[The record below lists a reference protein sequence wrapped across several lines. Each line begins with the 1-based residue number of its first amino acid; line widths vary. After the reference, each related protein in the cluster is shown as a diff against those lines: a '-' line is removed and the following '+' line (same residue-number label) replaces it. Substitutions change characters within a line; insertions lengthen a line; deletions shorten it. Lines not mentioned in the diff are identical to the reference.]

1 MLNASLCCSVL
12 LSTLAIAEP
21 APEAASPMEV
31 EISLVEIA
39 EKPGTFDVVALVR
52 ATADGRLIAA
62 PHMRVPG
69 DQTSVLAVE
78 NDDGDRITLSIGPMF
93 RGQEAQWLVV
103 WRRDGETIAR
113 STGRVETFGA
123 D

>member
-1 MLNASLCCSVL
+1 
-12 LSTLAIAEP
+12 
-21 APEAASPMEV
+21 MEV

-39 EKPGTFDVVALVR
+39 ERPGTFDVVALVR
-52 ATADGRLIAA
+52 ATADGRLITA

-78 NDDGDRITLSIGPMF
+78 NDHGDRITLSIGPVF
-93 RGQEAQWLVV
+93 RGKAAQWLVV
-103 WRRDGETIAR
+103 WRRDGEAIAR
-113 STGRVETFGA
+113 STGRVEVFGA